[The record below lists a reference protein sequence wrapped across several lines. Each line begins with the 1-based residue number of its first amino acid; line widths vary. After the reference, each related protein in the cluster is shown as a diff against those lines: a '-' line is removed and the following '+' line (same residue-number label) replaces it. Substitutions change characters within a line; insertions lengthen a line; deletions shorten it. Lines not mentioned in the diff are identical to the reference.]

1 MHNME
6 RTRTW
11 RVSWL
16 ANGSVGRHELATR
29 GGVAE
34 WLKAHAWKACLR
46 ETVTWVR
53 IPLPPPPSCG
63 ERLSVAGLGRE
74 NALNLQH
81 SETNLCTL
89 ERVLFRNPLSETPLS
104 LKLCTFL

>member
-1 MHNME
+1 MRRDE
-6 RTRTW
+6 IGG
-11 RVSWL
+11 VAEWL
-16 ANGSVGRHELATR
+16 KAQKRARARLPVKGVRRDEI

-53 IPLPPPPSCG
+53 IPLPPPPSRG
-63 ERLSVAGLGRE
+63 ERLSVADLGRE

-81 SETNLCTL
+81 SETDVCTL
-89 ERVLFRNPLSETPLS
+89 DRGPQLNRFS
-104 LKLCTFL
+104 